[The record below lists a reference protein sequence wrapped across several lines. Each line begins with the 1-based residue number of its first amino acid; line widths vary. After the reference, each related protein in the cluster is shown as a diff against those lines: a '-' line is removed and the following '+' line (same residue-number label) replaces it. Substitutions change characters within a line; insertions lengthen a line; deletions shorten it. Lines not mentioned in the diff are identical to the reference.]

1 MFILSI
7 MYRDYKLFTETLNL
21 YFIISIIMVVEHF
34 VLRKSNI
41 VKYYELIKIE
51 NADMS
56 SNK

>member
-1 MFILSI
+1 

-21 YFIISIIMVVEHF
+21 YFIKSIIMVVEHF